1 MANLD
6 LSGLP
11 RPDWFVGCRLPERD
25 QSMQEATWTAIT
37 ISSTD
42 MAPFWQPGE
51 GSMVSKKDELEM
63 HRQMVRIRIFEETIQ
78 KIYMEGK
85 TPAFD
90 IAAGPVPGE
99 MHLAAGQEPVAAGVC
114 IHLRPSD
121 AVTATHRP
129 HHVALAHGMD
139 MKKLA
144 AEIFG
149 KETGLGHGKGGHMHL
164 FDPATH
170 FGCSG
175 IIGEGIPTAVGHA
188 LAFKKQKRD
197 DIAVSFFG
205 EGAANQ
211 GAFHESLNLAALW
224 HLGVVFVCEDNTWA
238 ISVPKGT
245 ATAIANNSDRAA
257 AYGIPGVLIP
267 DNDPTA
273 IYEVAG
279 EAVARARAGK
289 GPTLIEIKTDR
300 LLGHFEGDPQLYRT
314 KEEMDKLHQRDAL
327 KHFEQQLIEAGTLT
341 ADSAKQVW
349 KAAQAEVDAAIEFAR
364 QSPYPEP
371 ESALLHVFA

>member
-1 MANLD
+1 MA
-6 LSGLP
+6 
-11 RPDWFVGCRLPERD
+11 
-25 QSMQEATWTAIT
+25 
-37 ISSTD
+37 
-42 MAPFWQPGE
+42 
-51 GSMVSKKDELEM
+51 SKKQQLEM

-149 KETGLGHGKGGHMHL
+149 KDTGLGHGKGGHMHL
-164 FDPATH
+164 FDPVTH

-188 LAFKKQKRD
+188 LAFKKQGRD
-197 DIAVSFFG
+197 DIAVAFFG

-211 GAFHESLNLAALW
+211 GSFHESLNLAALW
-224 HLGVVFVCEDNTWA
+224 DLGVVFVCEDNAWA
-238 ISVPKGT
+238 ISVAKAT

-267 DNDPTA
+267 DNDPEA
-273 IYEVAG
+273 IFEAAGVA
-279 EAVARARAGK
+279 VDRARTKK
-289 GPTLIEIKTDR
+289 GPTLIEVKTDR

-314 KEEMDKLHQRDAL
+314 KEEMETLQKRDAL
-327 KHFEQQLIEAGTLT
+327 KKYEQQLIKAGTLT
-341 ADSAKQVW
+341 TESAEQVW
-349 KAAQAEVDAAIEFAR
+349 KAGRAEVDAAIDFAR
-364 QSPYPEP
+364 KSPYPEP
-371 ESALLHVFA
+371 NAALLHVFA

>member
-1 MANLD
+1 MA
-6 LSGLP
+6 
-11 RPDWFVGCRLPERD
+11 
-25 QSMQEATWTAIT
+25 
-37 ISSTD
+37 
-42 MAPFWQPGE
+42 
-51 GSMVSKKDELEM
+51 SKKEQLEM

-114 IHLRPSD
+114 IHLRQSD
-121 AVTATHRP
+121 AITATHRP

-164 FDPATH
+164 FDPVTH

-175 IIGEGIPTAVGHA
+175 IIGEGMPTAVGHA
-188 LAFKKQKRD
+188 LAFKKQGRD

-224 HLGVVFVCEDNTWA
+224 KLGVVFVCEDNAWA
-238 ISVPKGT
+238 ISVPKAT

-267 DNDPTA
+267 DNDPEA
-273 IYEVAG
+273 IFEAAG
-279 EAVARARAGK
+279 EAIARARAGK
-289 GPTLIEIKTDR
+289 GPTLIEVKTDR

-314 KEEMDKLHQRDAL
+314 KDEMERLQTRDAL
-327 KHFEQQLIEAGTLT
+327 KHYEKQLIKAGTLT
-341 ADSAKQVW
+341 TESAEKVW
-349 KAAQAEVDAAIEFAR
+349 KAAGSEVDAAVEFAR
-364 QSPYPEP
+364 QSSYPEP
-371 ESALLHVFA
+371 EAALLHVFA

>member
-1 MANLD
+1 MA
-6 LSGLP
+6 
-11 RPDWFVGCRLPERD
+11 
-25 QSMQEATWTAIT
+25 
-37 ISSTD
+37 
-42 MAPFWQPGE
+42 
-51 GSMVSKKDELEM
+51 SKKEQLEM

-149 KETGLGHGKGGHMHL
+149 KDTGLGHGKGGHMHL
-164 FDPATH
+164 FDPVTH

-175 IIGEGIPTAVGHA
+175 IIGEGMPTAVGHA
-188 LAFKKQKRD
+188 LAFKKLGKD

-211 GAFHESLNLAALW
+211 GSFHESLNLAALW
-224 HLGVVFVCEDNTWA
+224 DLGVVFVCEDNAWA
-238 ISVPKGT
+238 ISVAKAT

-267 DNDPTA
+267 DNDPEA
-273 IYEVAG
+273 IFEAAR
-279 EAVARARAGK
+279 EAVARARAKK
-289 GPTLIEIKTDR
+289 GPTLIEVKTDR

-314 KEEMDKLHQRDAL
+314 KDEMQTLQKRDAL
-327 KHFEQQLIEAGTLT
+327 KHYEQQLIKAGTLT
-341 ADSAKQVW
+341 TESAEQVW
-349 KAAQAEVDAAIEFAR
+349 KAGRAEVDAAIEFAR

-371 ESALLHVFA
+371 SAALLHVFA

>member
-1 MANLD
+1 MA
-6 LSGLP
+6 SK
-11 RPDWFVGCRLPERD
+11 
-25 QSMQEATWTAIT
+25 QE
-37 ISSTD
+37 
-42 MAPFWQPGE
+42 Q
-51 GSMVSKKDELEM
+51 LEM
-63 HRQMVRIRIFEETIQ
+63 HHQMVRIRLFEETIQ

-114 IHLRPSD
+114 IHLRASD

-149 KETGLGHGKGGHMHL
+149 KDTGVGHGKGGHMHL
-164 FDPATH
+164 FDPTTH

-188 LAFKKQKRD
+188 LAFKKQGRD

-224 HLGVVFVCEDNTWA
+224 HLGVIFVCEDNTWA
-238 ISVPKGT
+238 ISVPKAT

-257 AYGIPGVLIP
+257 AYGIPGVLIK
-267 DNDPTA
+267 DNDTDA
-273 IYEVAG
+273 ICEAAR

-289 GPTLIEIKTDR
+289 GPTLIEVKTDR
-300 LLGHFEGDPQLYRT
+300 LFGHFEGDPQLYRT
-314 KEEMDKLHQRDAL
+314 KEQMDTMRQRDAL
-327 KHFEQQLIEAGTLT
+327 KHYEEQLIKSGALT
-341 ADSAKQVW
+341 AESAKRVW
-349 KAAQAEVDAAIEFAR
+349 KAAQDEVDAAVQFAR

-371 ESALLHVFA
+371 ESALLQVFA

>member
-1 MANLD
+1 VA
-6 LSGLP
+6 
-11 RPDWFVGCRLPERD
+11 
-25 QSMQEATWTAIT
+25 
-37 ISSTD
+37 
-42 MAPFWQPGE
+42 
-51 GSMVSKKDELEM
+51 SKKQQLEM

-78 KIYMEGK
+78 RIYMEGK

-149 KETGLGHGKGGHMHL
+149 KDTGLGHGKGGHMHL
-164 FDPATH
+164 FDPVTH

-188 LAFKKQKRD
+188 LAFKKQGRD
-197 DIAVSFFG
+197 DIAVAFFG

-211 GAFHESLNLAALW
+211 GSFHESLNLAALW
-224 HLGVVFVCEDNTWA
+224 DLGVVFVCEDNAWA
-238 ISVPKGT
+238 ISVAKAT

-267 DNDPTA
+267 DNDPEA
-273 IYEVAG
+273 IFEAAGVA
-279 EAVARARAGK
+279 VDRARAKK
-289 GPTLIEIKTDR
+289 GPTLIEVKTDR

-314 KEEMDKLHQRDAL
+314 KEEMETLQKRDAL
-327 KHFEQQLIEAGTLT
+327 KKYEQQLIKAGTLT
-341 ADSAKQVW
+341 TESAEQVW
-349 KAAQAEVDAAIEFAR
+349 KAGRAEVDAAIDFAR
-364 QSPYPEP
+364 KSPYPEP
-371 ESALLHVFA
+371 NAALLHVFA

>member
-1 MANLD
+1 
-6 LSGLP
+6 
-11 RPDWFVGCRLPERD
+11 
-25 QSMQEATWTAIT
+25 
-37 ISSTD
+37 
-42 MAPFWQPGE
+42 
-51 GSMVSKKDELEM
+51 MVDKKDQLEM
-63 HRQMVRIRIFEETIQ
+63 HRHMVRIRLFEETMQ
-78 KIYMEGK
+78 KVYFEGK

-139 MKKLA
+139 MKKMA

-149 KETGLGHGKGGHMHL
+149 KDTGLGHGKGGHMHL
-164 FDPATH
+164 FDPATN

-175 IIGEGIPTAVGHA
+175 IIAEGIPTAVGAA

-224 HLGVVFVCEDNTWA
+224 KLGVVFVCEDNAWA
-238 ISVPKGT
+238 ISVPKAT

-257 AYGIPGVLIP
+257 AYGIPGVFVK
-267 DNDPTA
+267 DNDPIA
-273 IYEVAG
+273 LYEAAA

-289 GPTLIEIKTDR
+289 GPTLIEVKTDR
-300 LLGHFEGDPQLYRT
+300 LFGHFEGDPQVYRT
-314 KEEMDKLHQRDAL
+314 KEEMETLQKRDAL
-327 KHFEQQLIEAGTLT
+327 KRYEQKLIKDGVLDAK
-341 ADSAKQVW
+341 SAEKIWQ
-349 KAAQAEVDAAIEFAR
+349 AAREEVDAAVDFAR
-364 QSPYPEP
+364 KSPYPEP
-371 ESALLHVFA
+371 EAALQHVFA

>member
-1 MANLD
+1 MA
-6 LSGLP
+6 
-11 RPDWFVGCRLPERD
+11 
-25 QSMQEATWTAIT
+25 
-37 ISSTD
+37 
-42 MAPFWQPGE
+42 
-51 GSMVSKKDELEM
+51 SKKEQLEM

-78 KIYMEGK
+78 KVYMEGK

-90 IAAGPVPGE
+90 IAAGPIPGE

-149 KETGLGHGKGGHMHL
+149 KDTGLGHGKGGHMHL
-164 FDPATH
+164 FDPVTH

-188 LAFKKQKRD
+188 LAFKKLGRD

-211 GAFHESLNLAALW
+211 GSFHESLNLAALW
-224 HLGVVFVCEDNTWA
+224 DLGIVFVCEDNAWA
-238 ISVPKGT
+238 ISVAKAT

-267 DNDPTA
+267 DNDPEA
-273 IYEVAG
+273 IFEAAG
-279 EAVARARAGK
+279 EAVARARAKK

-314 KEEMDKLHQRDAL
+314 KDEMETLQKRDAL
-327 KHFEQQLIEAGTLT
+327 KHYEQQLFKAGTLT
-341 ADSAKQVW
+341 TESAEQVW
-349 KAAQAEVDAAIEFAR
+349 KAGRAEVDAAIEFAR
-364 QSPYPEP
+364 KSPYPEP
-371 ESALLHVFA
+371 ESALLNVFA

>member
-1 MANLD
+1 MA
-6 LSGLP
+6 
-11 RPDWFVGCRLPERD
+11 
-25 QSMQEATWTAIT
+25 
-37 ISSTD
+37 
-42 MAPFWQPGE
+42 
-51 GSMVSKKDELEM
+51 SKKEQLEM

-78 KIYMEGK
+78 KVYMEGK

-149 KETGLGHGKGGHMHL
+149 KDTGLGHGKGGHMHL
-164 FDPATH
+164 FDPVTH

-188 LAFKKQKRD
+188 LAFKKLGRD

-211 GAFHESLNLAALW
+211 GSFHESLNLAALW
-224 HLGVVFVCEDNTWA
+224 DLGVVFVCEDNAWA
-238 ISVPKGT
+238 ISVAKGT

-267 DNDPTA
+267 DNDPEA
-273 IYEVAG
+273 IFEAAG
-279 EAVARARAGK
+279 EAVARARAKK

-314 KEEMDKLHQRDAL
+314 KDEMEMLQKRDAL
-327 KHFEQQLIEAGTLT
+327 KHYEQQLIKAGTLT
-341 ADSAKQVW
+341 TESAEQVW
-349 KAAQAEVDAAIEFAR
+349 KAGRAEVDAAIEFAR
-364 QSPYPEP
+364 KSPYPEP
-371 ESALLHVFA
+371 ESALLNVFA